1 LKININKNTNK
12 NIGMKRSLVIAG
24 ALVTTAIVL
33 TLALGGIFAQDAFA
47 DSAISGK
54 INFLPWEGT
63 GGILVLLPPA
73 YSGMGT
79 TIPLAPALVSPTF
92 TNV

>member
-1 LKININKNTNK
+1 
-12 NIGMKRSLVIAG
+12 MKRSLVIAG
-24 ALVTTAIVL
+24 ALVTPAIVL
-33 TLALGGIFAQDAFA
+33 TLALGGIFAHDAFA

-54 INFLPWEGT
+54 ITFLPWDST
-63 GGILVLLPPA
+63 GA
-73 YSGMGT
+73 